1 MAVLHTLDS
10 KINMYICVNNLA
22 AILFQDKFPPP
33 IEYSR
38 LSFEKKYF
46 F

>member
-1 MAVLHTLDS
+1 MAVLHSLYS
-10 KINMYICVNNLA
+10 KINICVNNLA

-38 LSFEKKYF
+38 LSFERKYF